1 MTRKMT
7 AVLIALTCLC
17 GMAALPVGADEP
29 TTMTHDSL
37 TYEVLNDSTL
47 QLIGCT
53 DSAITTVT
61 IPAEID
67 GRKVCV
73 FDACFTDCPDL
84 TEILV
89 EDGSTL
95 KSVDG
100 VLFDDA
106 GKLLSYPCGK
116 SGTYNVPEGT
126 VSIGEKAFA
135 NAAGLT
141 EITLPSTL
149 AYVDAEAFAGCTS
162 LTDFGGAVPLTDGS
176 SIKGC
181 TALTS
186 LALKDMEETTQ
197 LANLRLEDCTALTQV
212 SIPDCYQLTGTLR
225 VDGCEKLK
233 TLTLPNASS
242 VDSWIILDCA
252 ALTDVTFGEFLTAAS
267 SVEIG
272 QCPKLTHVDMS
283 EVQGDVIISEC
294 DALETLLLP
303 TAFSNV
309 SLDGCKELTTL
320 TFGASDQVYVKGS
333 ASEFPALKDV
343 YYYQNVTQTH
353 FAFDEGLIP
362 DGDIM
367 VHCRRSNVDLQN
379 ILKKAG
385 TDYCFIE
392 DEITMGDTNQDGEL
406 DILDVIILNRTLL
419 CGSQLSAL
427 GEIAADFNGDGKP
440 DMVDSL
446 DILKKIVGVSGT
458 TEATPQQS
466 KQQKENAARKNFA
479 Y

>member
-1 MTRKMT
+1 MTKRMT
-7 AVLIALTCLC
+7 AALTALACLC
-17 GMAALPVGADEP
+17 GMAVVPVGAEET

-47 QLIGCT
+47 QLIGST
-53 DSAITTVT
+53 DAAITSVT

-116 SGTYNVPEGT
+116 SGAYAVPEGT

-135 NAAGLT
+135 NAKNLT
-141 EITLPSTL
+141 ELSLPSTL
-149 AYVDAEAFAGCTS
+149 AFVDAEAFAGCTA
-162 LTDFGGAVPLTDGS
+162 LTDFGGAIPLTDGS

-186 LALKDMEETTQ
+186 LALKDMGVPTQ
-197 LANLRLEDCTALTQV
+197 IANFRLEDCTALTEV
-212 SIPDCYQLTGTLR
+212 TIPDCYQLTGTLR

-233 TLTLPNASS
+233 TLTLPNASA
-242 VDSWIILDCA
+242 VDSWVILDCE
-252 ALTDVTFGEFLTAAS
+252 ALTDVTFGKFLTAAS
-267 SVEIG
+267 SVVIG
-272 QCPKLTHVDMS
+272 QCPKLTDIDMS
-283 EVQGDVIISEC
+283 EVQGDVNISGC
-294 DALETLLLP
+294 DALQNLLLP

-309 SLDGCKELTTL
+309 SLDGCKELSAL
-320 TFGASDQVYVKGS
+320 TFGASDQVYVKGNAAEFS
-333 ASEFPALKDV
+333 ALEDV

-362 DGDIM
+362 YGDIL

-385 TDYCFIE
+385 IEYCFIE
-392 DEITMGDTNQDGEL
+392 DEITMGDTNQDAAL
-406 DILDVIILNRTLL
+406 DILDVIVLNRALL
-419 CGSQLSAL
+419 SGSQLSAL
-427 GEIAADFNGDGKP
+427 GEIAADYNGDGKP
-440 DMVDSL
+440 DMMDSL
-446 DILKKIVGVSGT
+446 DILKKIVGV
-458 TEATPQQS
+458 A
-466 KQQKENAARKNFA
+466 
-479 Y
+479 